1 MCSIHEGPTKQ
12 SKANKKAHSFS
23 SASPVHKLNEVNFKD
38 ACLKLV
44 CGIILPMIRGKG
56 KEQV

>member
-1 MCSIHEGPTKQ
+1 MCSIQGGPTKQ
-12 SKANKKAHSFS
+12 SKQTKKHIRLAPP
-23 SASPVHKLNEVNFKD
+23 SPVYKLNEVNFKD

>member
-1 MCSIHEGPTKQ
+1 MGSNKAKQ
-12 SKANKKAHSFS
+12 TNKKAHSFS
-23 SASPVHKLNEVNFKD
+23 STSPVYKLNEVNFKD
-38 ACLKLV
+38 SYLKLV